1 MRVLFVAPYY
11 GPVHSSGRLWVKWLR
26 RLGNEVTVF
35 DYRQAVLPERW
46 YSKIRGGRRL
56 QRFLM
61 QFRLLQV
68 ATSRHYDLIFV
79 LKGETIYP
87 STLSRIRQRHKGLII
102 NWMGDEPRNFA
113 NIRNAF
119 PHYDIVF
126 LIDRG
131 WVEAVQQLGYRSV
144 HLPYGCDPEVHRKV
158 TLTEAERLWFNSDVC
173 YVGRRDERE
182 GWLAQLISNSH
193 TIKIWGYGWDKTP
206 LSTLRPHIAGSAL
219 NEEEMVKAFNAAKI
233 VLNLQPTQTITGVN
247 YKIFEIAGC
256 GAFQLTDFKPEVPEM
271 YEPGKEIV
279 CFRSLDE
286 LRELIERYL
295 RDERERRR
303 IAEAAQ
309 KRAYSDHTLEKRAR
323 KLLEVV
329 NEV

>member
-1 MRVLFVAPYY
+1 M
-11 GPVHSSGRLWVKWLR
+11 
-26 RLGNEVTVF
+26 
-35 DYRQAVLPERW
+35 
-46 YSKIRGGRRL
+46 
-56 QRFLM
+56 
-61 QFRLLQV
+61 
-68 ATSRHYDLIFV
+68 
-79 LKGETIYP
+79 
-87 STLSRIRQRHKGLII
+87 
-102 NWMGDEPRNFA
+102 
-113 NIRNAF
+113 
-119 PHYDIVF
+119 
-126 LIDRG
+126 
-131 WVEAVQQLGYRSV
+131 
-144 HLPYGCDPEVHRKV
+144 
-158 TLTEAERLWFNSDVC
+158 
-173 YVGRRDERE
+173 
-182 GWLAQLISNSH
+182 
-193 TIKIWGYGWDKTP
+193 
-206 LSTLRPHIAGSAL
+206 
-219 NEEEMVKAFNAAKI
+219 
-233 VLNLQPTQTITGVN
+233 NLQPTQTITGVN